1 MQERARFR
9 SCARRLPCAAPRSPR
24 TIATLSS
31 TDAHRP
37 RDASAAP
44 HPAEL
49 LARWPKDEPLAALV
63 SGGELGTHNGW
74 SVFARPRETVVI
86 PASASADE
94 ARSILAGALARTP
107 RIGTS
112 GTALTRA
119 DSTASVEQAA
129 RTSPFDG
136 GWIVALGY
144 GLGSVFE
151 LAAPARLPRDAP
163 LAVLHWCEDAWI
175 FDHASGA
182 LTAVGSPPKLADLAP
197 IAPTFAPPSPSD
209 RAWELSALSCEPSD
223 AAFAANVARTV
234 EYIRAGDAFQAN
246 IARRFSAEFR
256 GCPRAFAHA
265 AIRANNAWFGAA
277 IDLPN
282 DGKLVSMSPE
292 SFLRVYPDGTIVTRP
307 IKGTRPTSTDP
318 RELLES
324 DKDAAELAMIVDLMR
339 NDLGRV
345 AEIGSVEVTT
355 ARVLETHVTVHH
367 GVAEVRARLAP
378 QVDWLELL
386 AATFP
391 PGSVTGAPKVRAMQI
406 IDELEPTP
414 RGFYCGAIGFIARS
428 GHAALNVAIRTA
440 QLGAESANGV
450 RTVAYHAGCGIVVES
465 SPADEVAET
474 HAKTRALARLVAP
487 AELNQLGA
495 LVPREHGVDESGSS
509 DERTITLRR
518 ADSPFC
524 DR

>member
-1 MQERARFR
+1 MRERARFR

-74 SVFARPRETVVI
+74 SIFARPRETVVI

-151 LAAPARLPRDAP
+151 PAAPARLPRDAP

-345 AEIGSVEVTT
+345 ATLASVQVSQPRIIEEHGTGDSALLQTT
-355 ARVLETHVTVHH
+355 ATIT
-367 GVAEVRARLAP
+367 ATLAP
-378 QVDWLELL
+378 SATLFDILR
-386 AATFP
+386 ATFP
-391 PGSVTGAPKVRAMQI
+391 PGSITGAPKIRAMQI
-406 IDELEPTP
+406 IDELEHAQ
-414 RGFYCGAIGFIARS
+414 RGPYCGSVGYIGDDGSAQ
-428 GHAALNVAIRTA
+428 LNVAIRTA
-440 QLGAESANGV
+440 LIAPPSGEPAANQNPSHYAAGSTLAYWVGA
-450 RTVAYHAGCGIVVES
+450 GIV
-465 SPADEVAET
+465 
-474 HAKTRALARLVAP
+474 
-487 AELNQLGA
+487 
-495 LVPREHGVDESGSS
+495 
-509 DERTITLRR
+509 
-518 ADSPFC
+518 ADSTPASEWEETLAKASAIEAVGTG
-524 DR
+524 DWGSGTGAGERQ